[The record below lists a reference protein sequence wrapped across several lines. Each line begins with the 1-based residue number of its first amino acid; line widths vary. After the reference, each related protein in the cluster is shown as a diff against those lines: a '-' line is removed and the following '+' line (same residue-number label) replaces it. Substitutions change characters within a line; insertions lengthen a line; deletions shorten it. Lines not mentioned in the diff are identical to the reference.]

1 MDGGG
6 VGYDARLY
14 CSESRRKPPVVI
26 GGSVS
31 RPYPF
36 LEPGF
41 FEALQRSGA
50 TGEQTGWQP
59 VHLQRDDDFWMPL
72 WLKSHNRGEYVFD
85 HGWAEAYARHG
96 LSYFPRLVTSVPFS
110 PVTGARWR
118 GELDPDGLRQ
128 MIDDALGRHGASSW
142 HLLFVDAD
150 AVAQLEGW
158 PLAHRLGCH
167 FRWFNRGY
175 ADFEAFLSALTS
187 RRRKSIRR
195 ERLAAQQ
202 AGLDIRLMM
211 AEEIPLDWWP
221 DIYQCY
227 AATFYKRGQRPYLSE
242 QFFLLLAASPL
253 CAQMMLAVALRG
265 QRPVAMAF
273 YLFDDHCL
281 YGRYWGALEEVD
293 GLHFELCYYR
303 GIEFCI
309 TRGLAEFDP
318 GVQGEHKILRGFEP
332 VITHSLHWMAQPDF
346 HRAVTDFCIREGQ
359 MVVRYQQDARQL
371 LPFRNA

>member
-1 MDGGG
+1 M
-6 VGYDARLY
+6 
-14 CSESRRKPPVVI
+14 
-26 GGSVS
+26 S

-41 FEALQRSGA
+41 FEALQLSGA

-59 VHLQRDDDFWMPL
+59 AHLQRGGDFWMPL

-85 HGWAEAYARHG
+85 HGWAEAYTRHG
-96 LSYFPRLVTSVPFS
+96 LPYFPRLVTAVPFS
-110 PVTGARWR
+110 PVTGPRWR
-118 GELDPDGLRQ
+118 GKLDPDWLRQ
-128 MIDDALGRHGASSW
+128 MIDDALARHGASSW
-142 HLLFVDAD
+142 HLLFADAD

-175 ADFEAFLSALTS
+175 ADFDAFLSALTS

-202 AGLDIRLMM
+202 AGLDIRLM
-211 AEEIPLDWWP
+211 AGDEIPAHWWP
-221 DIYQCY
+221 DLYRCY
-227 AATFYKRGQRPYLSE
+227 AATFYKRGQRPYLPE
-242 QFFLLLAASPL
+242 QFFLLLAQSAL
-253 CAQMMLAVALRG
+253 CAQMMVAVALRD

-273 YLFDDHCL
+273 YLFDDQRL

-293 GLHFELCYYR
+293 GLHFELCYYC

-309 TRGLAEFDP
+309 ARGLVEFDP

-332 VITHSLHWMAQPDF
+332 VITHSLHWMAQPEF
-346 HRAVTDFCIREGQ
+346 HRAVTDFCVREGQ
-359 MVVRYQQDARQL
+359 MVERYRQDARQL
-371 LPFRNA
+371 LPFRNANQAQ